1 MPATDPGPPTAPR
14 RVRVTN
20 IYATPWHVDSTTGS
34 ELPDFLRLWRFER
47 YYRLS
52 ADQLPRVLHRER
64 VNASALGFHRWQ
76 FAEQVTSATIW
87 LFRLPSGQIVAAV
100 SVDARCDLTD
110 VVDLLEDCYFG
121 DVLIEGRKIE
131 EHARTLAAQLGAD
144 GSTEPGLLPER
155 HQIVFDQAP
164 YPTTTRICRSGW
176 STGPI
181 SPTAR
186 TTARSATPPSSTAA
200 PAGWQRSART

>member
-1 MPATDPGPPTAPR
+1 MAVAPPKDHRPSGAF
-14 RVRVTN
+14 
-20 IYATPWHVDSTTGS
+20 S
-34 ELPDFLRLWRFER
+34 ELRPPPGKGGPAVSDTRRR
-47 YYRLS
+47 RS
-52 ADQLPRVLHRER
+52 
-64 VNASALGFHRWQ
+64 
-76 FAEQVTSATIW
+76 TSATIW